1 MDAVLGTA
9 TLWLVMIGTH
19 LGLASR
25 RPREALVGRLGE
37 QGYLTAFSLVAA
49 LSFTALVWFYAAHR
63 TEGPP
68 GLALGGVPLLRA
80 LLVTL
85 IVAAFALGAASLVVY
100 PRSPIA
106 VFADG
111 AGSPRGLE
119 RITRH
124 SFFVAVTLIGTA
136 HALLAPHLAGAV
148 FTGGFAVLGLVGS
161 WHQDRK
167 LLRLRG
173 EPYAAYLAVTSMIP
187 FAAILSGRQRLVWR
201 ELPFGSLAAGIAVA
215 LLLRTRH
222 DGVLAHGG
230 VWLIVAVLGGAAV
243 AGVQGYRRGR
253 RVRRVRQGLAHGTP

>member
-1 MDAVLGTA
+1 MDAVLGTT
-9 TLWLVMIGTH
+9 TLWLVLIGTH

-25 RPREALVGRLGE
+25 RSRDALVGRLGE

-49 LSFTALVWFYAAHR
+49 LSFTALVRFYAAHR
-63 TEGPP
+63 MEGPA
-68 GLALGGVPLLRA
+68 GLALAGVPLLHG

-85 IVAAFALGAASLVVY
+85 IVVGFALGSASLVVY
-100 PRSPIA
+100 PRSPMA
-106 VFADG
+106 VFAEG
-111 AGSPRGLE
+111 AGAPRGLE

-124 SFFVAVTLIGTA
+124 SFFAAVALIGTA

-148 FTGGFAVLGLVGS
+148 FAAGFAVLGLVGG

-187 FAAILSGRQRLVWR
+187 FAAILSGRQHLVWR

-222 DGVLAHGG
+222 DAVFAHGG
-230 VWLIVAVLGGAAV
+230 LWVIAAVLGGAAV
-243 AGVQGYRRGR
+243 AAVQGYRRGR